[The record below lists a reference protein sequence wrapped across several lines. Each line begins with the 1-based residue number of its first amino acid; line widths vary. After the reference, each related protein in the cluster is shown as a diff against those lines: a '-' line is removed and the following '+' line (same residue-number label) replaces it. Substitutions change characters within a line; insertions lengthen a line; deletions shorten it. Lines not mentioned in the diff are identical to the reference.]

1 MQRSP
6 ARGLAA
12 QDQVSVQQMRDL
24 RGKRHPAKLFYLQIS
39 LVALEPPMKQGEK
52 V

>member
-6 ARGLAA
+6 ARGLAV
-12 QDQVSVQQMRDL
+12 QDQVSVQQMRDP

-39 LVALEPPMKQGEK
+39 LVALEPPMKREK
-52 V
+52 I